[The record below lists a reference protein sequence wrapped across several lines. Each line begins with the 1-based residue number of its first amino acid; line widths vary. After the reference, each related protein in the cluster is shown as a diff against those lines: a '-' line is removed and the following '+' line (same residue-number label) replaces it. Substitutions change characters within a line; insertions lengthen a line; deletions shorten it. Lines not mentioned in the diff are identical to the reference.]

1 METRKVSVG
10 REGEGMTEV
19 LLLAIVMIYITIQT
33 TLNILAI
40 KRINKVYTLRSEK
53 ENRIDG

>member
-1 METRKVSVG
+1 
-10 REGEGMTEV
+10 MTEV

-33 TLNILAI
+33 TMNIVAI
-40 KRINKVYTLRSEK
+40 KRINKICTWRSEK